1 MKTTAE
7 LIERVSPRYKE
18 VRKKNVDFLWED
30 FLGAI
35 EKVISK
41 IPDKEF
47 AATSG
52 ITIFYFT
59 RKGDQN
65 IYRSKIGERYFCE
78 NGEVEYEEDDICLGT
93 REMLEIAFVDFK
105 AKAEKD
111 NNVCADWFDVEDFKF
126 DEDDNRKISLD
137 FKLPKIL

>member
-7 LIERVSPRYKE
+7 LIEKVSQRYKK
-18 VRKKNVDFLWED
+18 VRNKGVDILWED
-30 FLGAI
+30 FLEAVEKAI
-35 EKVISK
+35 SR

-59 RKGDQN
+59 RERDQN
-65 IYRSKIGERYFCE
+65 IYRSKIAEHCFCE
-78 NGEVEYEEDDICLGT
+78 NGEVEYEEDDICLRT

-111 NNVCADWFDVEDFKF
+111 NNICADWFEIEDFRF
-126 DEDDNRKISLD
+126 DENSASKTSLD

>member
-7 LIERVSPRYKE
+7 LIERISPRYKGI
-18 VRKKNVDFLWED
+18 RKENVDFLWED

-35 EKVISK
+35 EKVIGQ
-41 IPDKEF
+41 IPDKEL

-52 ITIFYFT
+52 ITIFYVT
-59 RKGDQN
+59 RKGDCN
-65 IYRSKIGERYFCE
+65 IYRSKIAERYFCE
-78 NGEVEYEEDDICLGT
+78 NGEVEYEKDDICLGT

-111 NNVCADWFDVEDFKF
+111 NNICADWFDVEDFKF
-126 DEDDNRKISLD
+126 DEDDNSKISLG